1 MKKLNVLAIVSV
13 IGILLLFSCQPS
25 IKKGLTLN
33 SLFSDHM
40 VLQQQQEVMLWGKYT
55 PKEKISVKADW
66 GSESST
72 KVDEKGNW
80 RLNLTTPEAGGPFE
94 VSISTRDTTITLVDV
109 MVGEVWL
116 ASGQSNMEMPLE
128 GYLPNEPIDNNLE
141 EIAAADY
148 PNIRSYKVVRA
159 TSKTP
164 LNQSEGQWK
173 VTSPEN
179 ANKFSATA
187 YFFARKLHK
196 ELNVPIGIID
206 SDWGGTPVE
215 SWISLE
221 KIKQLGEFEEE
232 LKGTESID
240 ITRIFTFLSNFP
252 SVSLPSNINSW
263 NAIDLKDGTFSQTNF
278 DDSSWNNLNLP
289 GVTDEWDMDSDDQG
303 AFWFRKRVSIADIS
317 SDYKFIVDGGIDDM
331 DIVYVNGQKIGS
343 TICWN
348 CPREYTIPKSIL
360 IEGENTIA
368 IRVIN
373 IAGPGGFMG
382 QMALLSNSG
391 ERISIEGEWRYQYI
405 ARLSSFKGDQKF
417 YLYHLNSKA
426 LAKKPAYISNMNA
439 IFSINSAN
447 TPGVLFNGMINPL
460 IPYGIKGA
468 IWYQGESNVGRANQY
483 EKIFPGMI
491 DDWRARWNSNF
502 PFYFVQ
508 IAPFSYRNELSPAL
522 RDAQRKSLFLSNT
535 GMAVT
540 MDIGDSL
547 SIHPGN
553 KQDVGDRLARL
564 ALANDYGV
572 DIVASGPLYKKH
584 TIFENKIILEF
595 DLFGSELMK
604 GNSGLSGFEI
614 AGLDMLFIPA
624 AAKIVKDKIEVF
636 SPAIKK
642 PKFVRYA
649 WRDFIAGTL
658 FNKEGLPASSFT
670 TQD

>member
-1 MKKLNVLAIVSV
+1 MKKLNILNVFAVT
-13 IGILLLFSCQPS
+13 GILLLFSCQPTV
-25 IKKGLTLN
+25 KKELILN

-40 VLQQQQEVMLWGKYT
+40 VLQQQQEVTLWGKYT

-66 GSESST
+66 GSEST
-72 KVDEKGNW
+72 AKVDEKGNW

-94 VSISTRDTTITLVDV
+94 VSVSTRDTTITLVDV

-128 GYLPNEPIDNNLE
+128 GYLPDEPIDNNTE

-148 PNIRSYKVVRA
+148 PDIRSYKVVRA

-187 YFFARKLHK
+187 YFFARKLHQ
-196 ELNVPIGIID
+196 ELNVPIGIIN

-215 SWISLE
+215 SWMSRE
-221 KIKQLGEFEEE
+221 KIKQLGEFEKQ
-232 LKGTESID
+232 LKAIESID
-240 ITRIFTFLSNFP
+240 TIEIKTYLSNFP
-252 SVSLPSNINSW
+252 AVSLPSDRSDINTW
-263 NAIDLKDGTFSQTNF
+263 DALDLEDGAFSQTDF
-278 DDSSWNNLNLP
+278 DDSSWENVNLP
-289 GVTDEWDMDSDDQG
+289 GLIEEWDLASGDDG
-303 AFWFRKRVSIADIS
+303 AFWFRKQVAIADVS

-331 DIVYVNGQKIGS
+331 DVVYVNGQKIGS
-343 TICWN
+343 TNCWN
-348 CPREYTIPKSIL
+348 CPREYVIPKSIL
-360 IEGENTIA
+360 EEGENTIA

-373 IAGPGGFMG
+373 TSYGGGFRG
-382 QMALLSNSG
+382 QMFLSSNSG
-391 ERISIEGEWRYQYI
+391 EKISIEGEWRYQHIAGLNYI
-405 ARLSSFKGDQKF
+405 SGNQKF
-417 YLYHLNSKA
+417 YLYHLNPEA
-426 LAKKPAYISNMNA
+426 LVKKPASLSSNND
-439 IFSINSAN
+439 FYSAN
-447 TPGVLFNGMINPL
+447 NPGVLYNGMINPL

-468 IWYQGESNVGRANQY
+468 IWYQGESNVGRADQY

-491 DDWRARWNSNF
+491 EDWRARWNSNF
-502 PFYFVQ
+502 SFYFVQ
-508 IAPFSYRNELSPAL
+508 IAPFSYGNELSPAL
-522 RDAQRKSLFLSNT
+522 RDAQRKSLISPNT

-540 MDIGDSL
+540 MDIGDSI

-564 ALANDYGV
+564 ALFNDYGA
-572 DIVASGPLYKKH
+572 DIVASGPLYKSH
-584 TIFENKIILEF
+584 TISGNKIILEF
-595 DLFGSELMK
+595 DLFGSELMARD
-604 GNSGLSGFEI
+604 SGLTGFEV
-614 AGLDMLFIPA
+614 AGVDKVYVPA
-624 AAKIVKDKIEVF
+624 TAKIVKDKIEVF

-649 WRDFIAGTL
+649 WRDYIVGTL

-670 TQD
+670 IED